1 MISNISN
8 VSILKN
14 ITILY
19 AEDEAALRE
28 ITLNI
33 LRGFTKK
40 QFVAEN
46 GAEGLE
52 LFKQNESEID
62 LIITDVNMPIMNGLE
77 MIREIKE
84 INPNIPI
91 IVATAF
97 SNTEYLLEA
106 IDIGV
111 DKYVLKP
118 IDMKKLLQ
126 IMSQSLLYHELK
138 DLYID
143 NLTRLPNRNKLKKDL
158 ENTDEGLMA
167 MINIDKFSTINDLFG
182 ETNGDR
188 ILVEFSDSLKKYFSK
203 EEFILYRIEAD
214 KFLVISRD
222 FNKDIEDFYALC
234 KKFEDY
240 IEEDPIYIDEHEIDL
255 NITIGIAKSETNDAY
270 KYVQR
275 VISYARRKF
284 EPILIYNDSFNI
296 QQSFE
301 ENIKWIKKI
310 KNGVKNDNFKG
321 YFQPI
326 VNTQTKEI
334 YKYEALI
341 RYIEEDGT
349 VVSPFFFLEIAKK
362 AKLYP
367 NIIKIMIKEAFNLI
381 KNKNKRVAVN
391 ISFEDIASKTTM
403 SYIYKIIEDNKEFA
417 HLLEFEILESE
428 EISDFSEVFKFIEK
442 VRAYNC
448 NVGVDDFGAGYSN
461 FNMLINL
468 KISFVKIDG
477 SLIKELDSSENQRI
491 IVKTITEF
499 SKKFGFK
506 TVAEFV
512 SNEKIYNQV
521 KEIGVDY
528 CQGYHFYT
536 PLSYDEIE

>member
-1 MISNISN
+1 MISN

-19 AEDEAALRE
+19 AEDEEALRE

-33 LRGFTKK
+33 LKGFTKK
-40 QFVAEN
+40 QLVAQN

-77 MIREIKE
+77 MIREIKK

-126 IMSQSLLYHELK
+126 LMSQSLLYHELK

-143 NLTRLPNRNKLKKDL
+143 NLTHLPNRNRLKKDL
-158 ENTDEGLMA
+158 ENSNKDLIA

-182 ETNGDR
+182 EYNGDKV
-188 ILVEFSDSLKKYFSK
+188 LLKFSDTLQKYFNK
-203 EEFILYRIEAD
+203 DNFLIYRVEAD
-214 KFLVISRD
+214 KFLVIAKNYD
-222 FNKDIEDFYALC
+222 LDVNEFYDLC

-240 IEEDPIYIDEHEIDL
+240 IEEDPVSIDEHEIDL
-255 NITIGIAKSETNDAY
+255 NITIGIAKSSDGNAY
-270 KYVQR
+270 KYAQR
-275 VISYARRKF
+275 VIAYARKRF

-296 QQSFE
+296 QESFE

-310 KNGVKNDNFKG
+310 KNGVKNGNFKA

-334 YKYEALI
+334 YKYEALV
-341 RYIEEDGT
+341 RYIDDDGT
-349 VVSPFFFLEIAKK
+349 VVSPYTFLDIAKK

-367 NIIKIMIKEAFNLI
+367 NIIKIMINEAFNLI
-381 KNKNKRVAVN
+381 KNKDKRVAVN
-391 ISFEDIASKTTM
+391 ISFEDIASTTTM
-403 SYIYKIIEDNKEFA
+403 NYIYNILEKNREYTDK
-417 HLLEFEILESE
+417 LEFEILESE

-442 VRAYNC
+442 MNTYGC
-448 NVGVDDFGAGYSN
+448 NIGVDDFGAGYSN
-461 FNMLINL
+461 FNMLVNLDINY
-468 KISFVKIDG
+468 VKIDG
-477 SLIKELDSSENQRI
+477 SLIREINKSKNQQI
-491 IVKTITEF
+491 IVKTIDEF
-499 SKKFGFK
+499 AKKFGFK

-512 SNEKIYNQV
+512 SAEEIYDVV

-528 CQGYHFYT
+528 CQGYYFDA
-536 PLSYDEIE
+536 PISYEEIN